1 MQELLLKLKN
11 FAKTLKRNSRKNAHE
26 AYLWNSIRILRSE
39 VVDDVLRGSI
49 QGRMPIKELKRK
61 AELIRKYSRRLK
73 LLKT

>member
-1 MQELLLKLKN
+1 MQELLQKLKN
-11 FAKTLKRNSRKNAHE
+11 HAKTLKRRYRKKEHE
-26 AYLWNSIRILRSE
+26 AYLWNSIHMLRSE
-39 VVDDVLRGSI
+39 VIDDVLRGSI

>member
-1 MQELLLKLKN
+1 MQELLQKLKN
-11 FAKTLKRNSRKNAHE
+11 FAKTLKRKYRKKEHE
-26 AYLWNSIRILRSE
+26 SYLWNSIRVLRIE
-39 VVDDVLRGSI
+39 IIDDVLQGSA

>member
-1 MQELLLKLKN
+1 MQVLLQKLKKL
-11 FAKTLKRNSRKNAHE
+11 AKTLKRKYRKKEHE
-26 AYLWNSIRILRSE
+26 VYLWNSIRVLRIE
-39 VVDDVLRGSI
+39 IIDDVLQGSA

>member
-1 MQELLLKLKN
+1 MQELLQKLKN
-11 FAKTLKRNSRKNAHE
+11 FAKTLKRKYRKKEHE
-26 AYLWNSIRILRSE
+26 AYLWNSIRVLRIE
-39 VVDDVLRGSI
+39 IIDDVLQGSI

>member
-1 MQELLLKLKN
+1 MQELLQKLKN
-11 FAKTLKRNSRKNAHE
+11 FAKTLKRRYRKKEHE
-26 AYLWNSIRILRSE
+26 AYLWNSIYMLRSE